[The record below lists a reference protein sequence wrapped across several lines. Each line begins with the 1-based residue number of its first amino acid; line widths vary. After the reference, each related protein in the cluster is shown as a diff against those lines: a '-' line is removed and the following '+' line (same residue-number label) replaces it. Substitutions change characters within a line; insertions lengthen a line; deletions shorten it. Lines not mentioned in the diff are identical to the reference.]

1 MNKKDKIKIVFTLS
15 LSLIVTLMIGLSS
28 SNGKTGTS
36 INQIINE
43 KQEYT
48 LIFKADKCTSAMN
61 LIYKDKNLEYYTECY
76 SLDDIYVNWSNAKID
91 SLKECLDNKKIDI
104 KSLKEHG
111 LEIEVVET
119 YEN

>member
-1 MNKKDKIKIVFTLS
+1 MNKKEKIKIVFTLS

-61 LIYKDKNLEYYTECY
+61 LIYKEKNLEYYTECY